1 MNDASQA
8 NAVLAA
14 VTALPGTAVTAL
26 HGTAVTALPG
36 TAVTVSCPGGLPGAA
51 MGVGL
56 KVACGAASSV
66 GTAAGSLVGG
76 AVGFGATQVLDGL
89 AGWVASGAEWLLS
102 RVAGLLLATTRVDLG
117 AGWFTSHLAV
127 MAGLAATV
135 VLPLLVLGVIQA
147 LHAQSA
153 LLLVRTAL
161 VNVPAALV
169 LTGVAVKL
177 VTVGLVVTDA
187 MSTAVAG
194 GTGAGTAQVLGR
206 IVDDLDTA
214 ALGGQA
220 GVPEFLVLVV
230 SVVIV
235 LATFTVWVELL
246 LRAAALYVAVLFLPL
261 ALATL
266 AWPAVSHWCRRLAE
280 TIAAL
285 VLAKFVVVAV
295 LSLGAG
301 AVAAGSGATPQGPSS
316 LTAVVGGA
324 ALLLLAS
331 LSPWALLRLLPFA
344 EAGAVAHLDGVAHRG
359 VRAVTGAPRT
369 LVHAALGA
377 SAIGG
382 ALASDGS
389 GLLAGALGSAVG
401 AADEAVASGAGASD
415 AGDAGP
421 GAGGQT
427 GGAPAGSTGTGPRA
441 GGGRPGSATGV
452 HPASTWARAGYG
464 AGRVPG
470 DDIPSW
476 APHPGATA
484 VLQEALDGTGRH
496 QDDAE
501 GGEPPASSGA
511 GGAQASFVARQP
523 TPPDD
528 GAVTARAG
536 GAPTAWIAH
545 DRLGPVLV
553 STGPW
558 PPQEGRSAAE
568 GSPGAS
574 LPVWAIPGTDDDS
587 GDGAELGDG
596 AGGASDVLD

>member
-1 MNDASQA
+1 MNGASQA
-8 NAVLAA
+8 STVLAA
-14 VTALPGTAVTAL
+14 VAALPGTAVA
-26 HGTAVTALPG
+26 
-36 TAVTVSCPGGLPGAA
+36 VSCPGGLPGAV
-51 MGVGL
+51 MGAGL

-66 GTAAGSLVGG
+66 GAAAGSLVGG

-89 AGWVASGAEWLLS
+89 AGWVASGAEWLLG
-102 RVAGLLLATTRVDLG
+102 RVAGLLLTTTQVDLG

-135 VLPLLVLGVIQA
+135 VLPLFVLGVIQA

-194 GTGAGTAQVLGR
+194 GTGADTAQVLGR
-206 IVDDLDTA
+206 IVDDLGTA

-230 SVVIV
+230 SVVV
-235 LATFTVWVELL
+235 VVATFTVWVELL

-301 AVAAGSGATPQGPSS
+301 AVAVGSGSTPSGASS

-331 LSPWALLRLLPFA
+331 LSPWALLRLLPVA
-344 EAGAVAHLDGVAHRG
+344 EASAAAHLDGVAHRG
-359 VRAVTGAPRT
+359 VRAVAGVPRP

-377 SAIGG
+377 SVISG
-382 ALASDGS
+382 ALASDGT
-389 GLLAGALGSAVG
+389 GLLTGALGSAAG
-401 AADEAVASGAGASD
+401 SADEAVAAGGGASGAGAADPS
-415 AGDAGP
+415 AEGRP
-421 GAGGQT
+421 
-427 GGAPAGSTGTGPRA
+427 GGASAGPAGSGPRA
-441 GGGRPGSATGV
+441 GNGPLASATGV

-476 APHPGATA
+476 APHPGAMA
-484 VLQEALDGTGRH
+484 VLQEALDGAGRH

-501 GGEPPASSGA
+501 GGERPAPSGA
-511 GGAQASFVARQP
+511 GSAQTTSLARQP

-528 GAVTARAG
+528 DKAVTARAG
-536 GAPTAWIAH
+536 GAPTAWITH

-558 PPQEGRSAAE
+558 PPQEGRPAAA

-574 LPVWAIPGTDDDS
+574 LPVWAVPGADDGS
-587 GDGAELGDG
+587 GDEAELGDG
-596 AGGASDVLD
+596 AGGASDVLG